1 MEVGPG
7 PGYLG
12 LEWLKNTQKTSL
24 TGLDISPDMIGIA
37 ERNARDYGLSAR
49 AEYRHSD
56 GSKMPFE
63 DSKFD
68 AVFST
73 GSLHE
78 WGDPCGTLDEMWRI
92 LKPGGRIFISDL
104 RRDMPVLIKWF
115 LWLGASP
122 KEIRPGLITSINAA
136 YISEELEAL
145 IQGTEMAGCK
155 VAIDFIGLT
164 LTGMK

>member
-1 MEVGPG
+1 
-7 PGYLG
+7 
-12 LEWLKNTQKTSL
+12 
-24 TGLDISPDMIGIA
+24 
-37 ERNARDYGLSAR
+37 
-49 AEYRHSD
+49 
-56 GSKMPFE
+56 
-63 DSKFD
+63 
-68 AVFST
+68 
-73 GSLHE
+73 
-78 WGDPCGTLDEMWRI
+78 MWRV

-136 YISEELEAL
+136 YISEELEVL
-145 IQGTEMAGCK
+145 IRGTEMAGCK

>member
-1 MEVGPG
+1 
-7 PGYLG
+7 
-12 LEWLKNTQKTSL
+12 
-24 TGLDISPDMIGIA
+24 MIGIA

-78 WGDPCGTLDEMWRI
+78 WEDPRGTFDEMWRV

-136 YISEELEAL
+136 YISEELEVL
-145 IQGTEMAGCK
+145 IRGTEMAGCK